1 MHPASLWRSTPFR
14 LAVTFGLV
22 FFLTFVAAGF
32 GTYQFLRQ
40 ELQRSLDNSVT
51 ELHAVIAST
60 DDLEDLIAMVDA
72 YSRVN
77 RAREWVF
84 CVIGGD
90 GRQIAGDVST
100 APLPDGFSTVRPE
113 ALGLHGGTGYR
124 TFSGMVG
131 NNRLIVGRSF
141 AATDRLEHIAF
152 LSFLWATLVAMA
164 GAIFGGALLA
174 RKAQRRLDGI
184 AGAMA
189 AVSHGAFGTRVPLR
203 GNGDDIDAVSG
214 QINEALDR
222 LSALMETMR
231 QVSSDIAHELKTP
244 LNRLKM
250 QIETAI
256 AGDERGE
263 PVSEALSDAR
273 AEANQIN
280 ETFEALLRISQ
291 IEAGARRT
299 RFQDIDLSD
308 VVASVAE
315 IYGDVAE
322 DSGHV
327 LTASIDTA
335 PALTIRGDRELLTQM
350 FVNLVENA
358 IRHCPPGAA
367 ISISLARLGDRAV
380 VAVSDDGPGI
390 PAGEREKVFRRLYR
404 LDKSRTTAGSGLGL
418 SLVRAIADL
427 HSGDVSIRDN
437 RPGVTAEVV
446 LPLEETRAS

>member
-32 GTYQFLRQ
+32 VTYQFLRQ

-60 DDLEDLIAMVDA
+60 DDLEDLIAMIDA

-100 APLPDGFSTVRPE
+100 SPLPDGFSTVRPE
-113 ALGLHGGTGYR
+113 ALGLHRGADYR
-124 TFSGMVG
+124 AFSGMVG
-131 NNRLIVGRSF
+131 SNRLIVGRSF
-141 AATDRLEHIAF
+141 ATTDRLEHVAF

-189 AVSHGAFGTRVPLR
+189 AVSHGAFDTRVPLR

-244 LNRLKM
+244 LNRLKI

-263 PVSEALSDAR
+263 PSSEALCDAR

-327 LTASIDTA
+327 LTASIEPA

-350 FVNLVENA
+350 LVNLVENA

-367 ISISLARLGDRAV
+367 IAISLARQGEKAV

-390 PAGEREKVFRRLYR
+390 PAVEREKVFRRLYR

-427 HSGDVSIRDN
+427 HAGDVRIRDN
-437 RPGVTAEVV
+437 QPGVLAEVV
-446 LPLEETRAS
+446 LPLEPRRFE